1 MRRSSATLTVLGERF
16 LWEATMRWFR
26 CLLRRHDWHSTYDH
40 ETKVTEWE
48 CRRCGAYKRGTST
61 DPAAKG
67 IISGI
72 GGSGG
77 G

>member
-1 MRRSSATLTVLGERF
+1 
-16 LWEATMRWFR
+16 MRWLK
-26 CLLRRHDWHSTYDH
+26 CLLRRHDWHSTYDR
-40 ETKVTEWE
+40 EAKVTESE
-48 CRRCGAYKRGTST
+48 CRRCGAYKRGSAT
-61 DPAAKG
+61 DPTVKG